1 MAQEIFKNK
10 ELPFSIEAEK
20 AVLGGIM
27 LKNEAWDLVHVLI
40 REDDF
45 YKDEHKLIFKT
56 IYNLQDQGKPVDVIT
71 VQEAIEG
78 NGDLPKLINSGG
90 KDYLTLL
97 ARETPSVANIESYA
111 DIIKQRSNLRRL
123 IITAENISQIAKE
136 SDASGSDRVIDE
148 AEESILSLRDDVS
161 RSIGPR
167 TAKELLGPVYA
178 EIQESAESG
187 NSLVGVSTGFADI
200 DEITLGLQKSDLIII
215 AGRPSMGKSALGFN
229 IA

>member
-27 LKNEAWDLVHVLI
+27 LKNEAWDLVHVVI

-90 KDYLTLL
+90 YPINNKTKPNPK
-97 ARETPSVANIESYA
+97 RI
-111 DIIKQRSNLRRL
+111 NL
-123 IITAENISQIAKE
+123 ITTIC
-136 SDASGSDRVIDE
+136 R
-148 AEESILSLRDDVS
+148 
-161 RSIGPR
+161 
-167 TAKELLGPVYA
+167 
-178 EIQESAESG
+178 
-187 NSLVGVSTGFADI
+187 
-200 DEITLGLQKSDLIII
+200 
-215 AGRPSMGKSALGFN
+215 FN
-229 IA
+229 FSKKLFTNFSWC